1 MPSISFPSCL
11 WYLKFVYKTFTS
23 VEVVLTRKWSTYRK
37 YEEICAPQ
45 VEEFCFITDNTYFK
59 EEVSLLSFNFWSL
72 HFLMASTIVAIL
84 PSLHYDSA
92 FVILQVLEME
102 SSILNYLKFE
112 MTAPTA
118 KCFLRWKNCHLFDI
132 CYLFTGLCVWNLTKW
147 NGMQAICTCCSRDK
161 WGICLKLI
169 SHNVVQFFWCIVF
182 PFL

>member
-23 VEVVLTRKWSTYRK
+23 VDVVLTRKWSTYRK

-118 KCFLRWKNCHLFDI
+118 KCFLRWKNFVIYLIFVTYSLGSVFEIWPNEMACRRFVRAAQGINEVSVWSWFLIMSYNFFD
-132 CYLFTGLCVWNLTKW
+132 
-147 NGMQAICTCCSRDK
+147 A
-161 WGICLKLI
+161 
-169 SHNVVQFFWCIVF
+169 
-182 PFL
+182 